1 MIVIN
6 DTRAKMPTL
15 RGLWKAVC
23 LRIHLADGV
32 PPRDLFRGRM
42 ICRRRLKIP

>member
-1 MIVIN
+1 MIVID

-32 PPRDLFRGRM
+32 PPRDLLRGRM
-42 ICRRRLKIP
+42 IVGGG